1 MGGSTPRRPLPRRAV
16 TAEQGARRLSLELDP
31 DVRLRHDGVVS
42 ADRSALIA
50 EALGLAPSTIRNI
63 DVGYDFEVA
72 VVDEE
77 WVFRFPRRREV
88 ETALE
93 REIALLPTLLR
104 ALPVEVPHFEHVS
117 EQPLFV
123 GYRLIHGAPLV
134 DEDGDGV
141 RAFLEALHAIDVSEL
156 PLEPHD
162 WREAYREQCAEFERL
177 VLPLVEEKLRA
188 RAHELFGEVDA
199 LVGFEPKLLHADLG
213 PEHLLVRE
221 GLLVGVIDWGDARI
235 GDPALDY
242 AWLLN
247 GPFPHWDVDDDLR
260 RRSRFYHRLGPWYE
274 AHYGLFTDQPA
285 HVERGLA
292 GIRRRL

>member
-1 MGGSTPRRPLPRRAV
+1 MSV
-16 TAEQGARRLSLELDP
+16 
-31 DVRLRHDGVVS
+31 
-42 ADRSALIA
+42 DRSALIA
-50 EALGLAPSTIRNI
+50 EALGRTPSTIRSI

-104 ALPVEVPHFEHVS
+104 ELPVEVPRFEHVS

-141 RAFLEALHAIDVSEL
+141 RAFLEALHAVDVSKL

-177 VLPLVEEKLRA
+177 VLPLVDEQLSA
-188 RAHELFGEVDA
+188 RAHELFDEVDA
-199 LVGFEPKLLHADLG
+199 LVGFEPTLLHADLG
-213 PEHLLVRE
+213 PDHLLVRE
-221 GLLVGVIDWGDARI
+221 GGLVGVIDWGDARI

-260 RRSRFYHRLGPWYE
+260 RRARFYHRLGPWYE

-285 HVERGLA
+285 HTERGLA
-292 GIRRRL
+292 GIRTRL

>member
-1 MGGSTPRRPLPRRAV
+1 MSV
-16 TAEQGARRLSLELDP
+16 
-31 DVRLRHDGVVS
+31 
-42 ADRSALIA
+42 DRSALIA
-50 EALGLAPSTIRNI
+50 EALGRTPSTIRSI

-77 WVFRFPRRREV
+77 WIFRFPRRREV
-88 ETALE
+88 EAALE

-104 ALPVEVPHFEHVS
+104 VLPVEVPRFEHVS

-141 RAFLEALHAIDVSEL
+141 RAFLDGLHAVDVSKL

-177 VLPLVEEKLRA
+177 VLPLVDEQLSA
-188 RAHELFGEVDA
+188 RAHELFDEVDA
-199 LVGFEPKLLHADLG
+199 LVGFEPTLLHADLG
-213 PEHLLVRE
+213 PDHLLVRE
-221 GLLVGVIDWGDARI
+221 GGLVGVIDWGDARI

-260 RRSRFYHRLGPWYE
+260 RRARFYHRLGPWYE

-285 HVERGLA
+285 HTERGLA
-292 GIRRRL
+292 GIRTRL